1 MKKVF
6 FALIVLLCIIALLA
20 LFRVFDYKFLL
31 TTGIGGFLGGILI
44 PEITMFY
51 SKKKA
56 IKQGIE
62 SIKQKGTCLIRELE
76 ITVTTSKDREDLLI
90 VSNIPA
96 WIYKINTYDT
106 EEQLKLLI
114 SNFETLRKNSKW
126 NNFIANKTVCFNL
139 YSDESFDKEIIKT
152 VQKQYTK

>member
-1 MKKVF
+1 MNKVYRW
-6 FALIVLLCIIALLA
+6 IVSLCAVALLL
-20 LFRVFDYKFLL
+20 LFTRFDHHVL
-31 TTGIGGFLGGILI
+31 TGVIIGFCSPILVR
-44 PEITMFY
+44 EITIFY
-51 SKKKA
+51 RKKKA

-76 ITVTTSKDREDLLI
+76 ITVAISKDREDLLI
-90 VSNIPA
+90 VSNTPA

-106 EEQLKLLI
+106 EEQLKILI

-126 NNFIANKTVCFNL
+126 NDFIANKTVCFNL
-139 YSDESFDKEIIKT
+139 YSDESFDKEIVKT